1 MVGHDQHSPLP
12 TSTRRPIARSEVR
25 SLVDRVVALAVRE
38 GLKDDWTVHEAAMV
52 LLDLA
57 PDARTLRHARARV
70 SEVVLR
76 TASVAGSRAVMT
88 LNLALAR
95 LEPSW
100 PPRVPRQ
107 AVPPEDDGD

>member
-1 MVGHDQHSPLP
+1 MVGR
-12 TSTRRPIARSEVR
+12 STARSEVR

-38 GLKDDWTVHEAAMV
+38 GLKDDWTVHDAAMS

-57 PDARTLRHARARV
+57 PDVATLRQARARV

-76 TASVAGSRAVMT
+76 TASVAGSRAVAT
-88 LNLALAR
+88 LNLALTR
-95 LEPSW
+95 LESHA

-107 AVPPEDDGD
+107 ADRPEVDDPLE